1 MKTPQ
6 LLYNTHNQISFK
18 TETMIE
24 IELNNWYASQKLFF
38 CVFVKCS
45 HVPV

>member
-24 IELNNWYASQKLFF
+24 IELNNWYASFIFIYWGIVFLFL
-38 CVFVKCS
+38 
-45 HVPV
+45 